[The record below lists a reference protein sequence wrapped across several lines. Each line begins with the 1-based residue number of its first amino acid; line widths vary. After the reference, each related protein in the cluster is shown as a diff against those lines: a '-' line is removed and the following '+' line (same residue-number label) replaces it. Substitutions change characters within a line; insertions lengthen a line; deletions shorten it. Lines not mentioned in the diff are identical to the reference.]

1 MVRGLLLGL
10 VVILLAACDGVIG
23 GAHRSASD
31 DRPGGGTS
39 VASGSSSATTLLR
52 LTKEQHRNTLGDL
65 LQNFLG
71 DDAWPLLEAVD
82 SVYELIP
89 EDAAELDIGGLVGST
104 FARMAQ
110 TVGELHVRGY
120 FEVALTVAE
129 DIVSDESRRT
139 RIFGECIDGPGEDH
153 AACLDDFLDTFGLW
167 TMRRPLTSAERTF
180 FIDTVFADDG
190 RDYAASSEALRDL
203 LVALLT
209 SPNFLY
215 FMNSGGEEV
224 SEGSFELDAFE
235 LASRLSYHF
244 CDSMPDQELLD
255 AAADGRLMTENGY
268 SEQVDRI
275 YADTRTAATF
285 ERFVFEWLEL
295 YKTGDAFGGVASGD
309 VQKMKFIEGYD
320 VSPALR
326 DNMIAEVLDMA
337 EYYRQ
342 FGTFEDLFTSSAS
355 FAKTEDL
362 AAIYEVAVWDGEA
375 LPVPFPTAERIGL
388 LGRAALL
395 SAATVPTHPI
405 LRGVRIRENLMCDE
419 LGSPPANVNEIEQDF
434 QAVATTRQRTEDLT
448 SPSSCSGCHSL
459 INGLGFPLEAFDS
472 LGRLRESEM
481 SIDIDGN
488 VSMLRLDL
496 ESIPFIGGS
505 QDTTTVV
512 GPAQLS
518 QELLASGKLIECF
531 ARHYVRFSL
540 GLLAD
545 PEYGGDPSTVN
556 TVMSEIDAGSNLSEV
571 FKSVAFSSAFKHRLK
586 GDDS

>member
-1 MVRGLLLGL
+1 MNVKGLVLGL
-10 VVILLAACDGVIG
+10 AVVLLAACDGVIG
-23 GAHRSASD
+23 GTHRSGGD
-31 DRPGGGTS
+31 TPFTPGSAGTT
-39 VASGSSSATTLLR
+39 ALLR
-52 LTKEQHRNTLGDL
+52 LTKAQHRNTLGDL

-71 DDAWPLLEAVD
+71 DEAGSLLEAVD
-82 SVYELIP
+82 PVYQVIP

-104 FARMAQ
+104 FGRMAQ
-110 TVGELHVRGY
+110 TVGELHIRGY

-129 DIVSDESRRT
+129 GIVSDESRRT
-139 RIFGECIDGPGEDH
+139 GLFGECIDDPGDDH
-153 AACLDDFLDTFGLW
+153 TACLDDFLDTFGLW
-167 TMRRPLTSAERTF
+167 AMRRPLTSAERSF

-190 RDYAASSEALRDL
+190 RDYAASSEALSDL

-215 FMNSGGEEV
+215 LMNTEGEET
-224 SEGSFELDAFE
+224 SEGLFELDAFE

-244 CDSMPDQELLD
+244 WDSMPDQELLD

-268 SEQVDRI
+268 VEQVNRI
-275 YADTRTAATF
+275 YADARTAATF

-295 YKTGDAFGGVASGD
+295 YKTGDAFGGVASGEI
-309 VQKMKFIEGYD
+309 QKMTFIEGYD

-337 EYYRQ
+337 EHYRR
-342 FGTFEDLFTSSAS
+342 FGTFEDLFTSNAS

-362 AAIYEVAVWDGEA
+362 AAIYEVDVWDGEA
-375 LPVPFPTAERIGL
+375 PPIPFPTAERIGL

-395 SAATVPTHPI
+395 SAATVSTHPI

-419 LGSPPANVNEIEQDF
+419 LGTPPANVNEIEQDL

-481 SIDIDGN
+481 AIDIDGN
-488 VSMLRLDL
+488 VSMLPLDL
-496 ESIPFIGGS
+496 ESIPYIGGT
-505 QDTTTVV
+505 QDPSPVV

-540 GLLAD
+540 GLAAD
-545 PEYGGDPSTVN
+545 PAYGGDPATVN
-556 TVMSEIDAGSNLSEV
+556 TVASEIDAGSNLSDV
-571 FKSVAFSSAFKHRLK
+571 FKSVAFSSAFKHRLE